1 MGDRAFERTVIRDT
15 PQRIF
20 EVITNYAAYPQ
31 WANNVKEVSVERVDE
46 DGRAGLVSYRAAAMG
61 RSAAY
66 VLEYFY
72 GTNPL
77 RVSWRLAEGD
87 LVRRLDGRYVLTSL
101 EDDAAGPRTEVTYE
115 LDVEISMPMSGFLRR
130 RAESRILRNALED
143 LRCWVE
149 DGAAAPAS

>member
-1 MGDRAFERTVIRDT
+1 MGDRAFERTIIRDT
-15 PQRIF
+15 PERIF
-20 EVITNYAAYPQ
+20 GVITDYAAYPQ
-31 WANNVKEVSVERVDE
+31 WANNVKDVAVDRLDE
-46 DGRAGLVSYRAAAMG
+46 DGLAGLVSYRAAAMG

-87 LVRRLDGRYVLTSL
+87 LVRRLDGRYVLVPL
-101 EDDAAGPRTEVTYE
+101 EDDATGPRTEVTYE
-115 LDVEISMPMSGFLRR
+115 LEVDISMPMSGFLRR

-143 LRCWVE
+143 LRSWVE
-149 DGAAAPAS
+149 VGEHSPS

>member
-1 MGDRAFERTVIRDT
+1 MGDRAFERTIIRDT
-15 PQRIF
+15 PERIF
-20 EVITNYAAYPQ
+20 DVITDYAAYPQ
-31 WANNVKEVSVERVDE
+31 WANNVKEVTVDRLDE
-46 DGRAGLVSYRAAAMG
+46 DGLAGLVSYRAAAMG

-87 LVRRLDGRYVLTSL
+87 LVRRLDGRYVLVPL
-101 EDDAAGPRTEVTYE
+101 EDDATGPRTEVTYE
-115 LDVEISMPMSGFLRR
+115 LEVDISMPMSGFLRR

-143 LRCWVE
+143 LRSWVE
-149 DGAAAPAS
+149 VGAQLSS

>member
-1 MGDRAFERTVIRDT
+1 MGDRAFERTIIRET
-15 PQRIF
+15 PERIF
-20 EVITNYAAYPQ
+20 DVITDYGAYPR
-31 WANNVKEVSVERVDE
+31 WANNVKDVSVERVDE

-87 LVRRLDGRYVLTSL
+87 LVRRLDGRYVLVPL

-115 LDVEISMPMSGFLRR
+115 LEVEISMPMSGFLRR

-143 LRCWVE
+143 LRSWVE
-149 DGAAAPAS
+149 EGSQPPS

>member
-1 MGDRAFERTVIRDT
+1 MGDRAFERTIIRDT
-15 PQRIF
+15 PERIF
-20 EVITNYAAYPQ
+20 DVITDYAAYPR
-31 WANNVKEVSVERVDE
+31 WANNVKEVTVDRLDE
-46 DGRAGLVSYRAAAMG
+46 DGLAGLVSYRAAAMG

-87 LVRRLDGRYVLTSL
+87 LVRRLDGRYVLVPL
-101 EDDAAGPRTEVTYE
+101 EDDATGPRTEVTYE
-115 LDVEISMPMSGFLRR
+115 LEVDISMPMSGFLRR

-143 LRCWVE
+143 LRSWVE
-149 DGAAAPAS
+149 VGAQLSS